1 MIALVPIWDYNVFMK
16 IIAKRVLTAFGDKH
30 PNARQSLLAWH
41 EEATKAAWMTPQD
54 IKSRYSTASFVG
66 RNRVIFNIKGND
78 YRLIVAVAYR
88 VGIVY
93 IKFVGTHGEYDRID
107 AETVELE

>member
-1 MIALVPIWDYNVFMK
+1 MR
-16 IIAKRVLTAFGDKH
+16 IIVKKVLLTFSEKH
-30 PNARQSLLAWH
+30 PASRQSLLAWH
-41 EEATKAAWMTPQD
+41 EEAAKAVWATPLD

-88 VGIVY
+88 IGVVY
-93 IKFVGTHGEYDRID
+93 IKFVGTHREYDKID